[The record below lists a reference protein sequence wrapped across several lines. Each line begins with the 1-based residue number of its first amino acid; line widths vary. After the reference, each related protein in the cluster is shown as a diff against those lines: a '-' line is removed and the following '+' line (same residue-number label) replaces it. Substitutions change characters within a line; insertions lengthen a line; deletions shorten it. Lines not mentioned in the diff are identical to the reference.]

1 MPDEPLSDSSSTGEA
16 AGAPTGTT
24 PGEAEA
30 PPAGGTPAD
39 EQAADAAAE
48 AEPAEAAATMHSDGG
63 TGGTKS
69 SASTVATG
77 IFSSKITG
85 LVREGTF
92 SHFFGVSAHA
102 DVLQTAFRIP
112 NLLQNLLGEGTLSAA
127 FIPIYSRM
135 IEEGRERE
143 AGRFAG
149 AIFGLLLA
157 VAGGFC
163 TLGILLAEPIVTVL
177 APGFLDDAAKVAAG
191 ELPVNRFRLTVQT
204 VQIIFPMT
212 GILVLSAWAL
222 GVLNSHRRF
231 FVPYVAPVLWN
242 VAIIGG
248 LFGAAYYYLDDPL
261 SLSDEVASEMV
272 THLLFA
278 ACFGALVG
286 GILQFLAQLPL
297 VAKVIRGF
305 RFSLS
310 TKVEGVRE
318 ALYAAGPVIAGR
330 GVYQLSAFLDQV
342 LASLIAAGAL
352 SSLRYAQ
359 TLYLLPIS
367 LFGLS
372 VAASELPELSR
383 LKETNTRPF
392 LRRVNRSMRQ
402 MMLMI
407 IPTMIGYLAL
417 GYLIVGAFYQRGQ
430 FAPNNTWLVYLVLGG
445 YTLGIAA
452 TALSRLLQNSFYAL
466 SDTKTPALIAVLRI
480 AVSAAVAVPVMFWL
494 DQYSITS
501 VIPGFERVSDTPL
514 YLGAVGLAAG
524 ASVGAWMEVGALLFY
539 LRRHLGRLHLP
550 WLRTLQMAALAL
562 VALAPAGGL
571 WWILPAPWPIY
582 VSGVL
587 VVGVYGL
594 SYLGLAWISN
604 FDELTA
610 WTGRYLD
617 GSDDE

>member
-1 MPDEPLSDSSSTGEA
+1 MSPDDESLPEQS
-16 AGAPTGTT
+16 APGDADTGT
-24 PGEAEA
+24 PSGEAEA
-30 PPAGGTPAD
+30 PSGGSPPAD
-39 EQAADAAAE
+39 EQAGEAAAE
-48 AEPAEAAATMHSDGG
+48 IEAAEAAAPQQGSAPAGEG
-63 TGGTKS
+63 ES

-85 LVREGTF
+85 LIREGTF
-92 SHFFGVSAHA
+92 SHFFGVGAHA

-135 IEEGRERE
+135 IDEGRERE

-157 VAGGFC
+157 LVSGLC
-163 TLGILLAEPIVTVL
+163 LLGVLLADPIVTVL
-177 APGFLDDAAKVAAG
+177 APGFADDAAKVAAG
-191 ELPVNRFRLTVQT
+191 ELPVNRHVLTVRT
-204 VQIIFPMT
+204 VQVIFPMT
-212 GILVLSAWAL
+212 GVLVLSAWAL

-231 FVPYVAPVLWN
+231 FLPYVAPVLWN
-242 VAIIGG
+242 IAIIGG
-248 LFGAAYYYLDDPL
+248 LFGTAFYVMGNPL
-261 SLSDEVASEMV
+261 SITDAVADATV
-272 THLLFA
+272 TNLLFA
-278 ACFGALVG
+278 ACFGALAG
-286 GILQFLAQLPL
+286 GVLQFLVQLPL
-297 VAKVIRGF
+297 MAKVMKGF

-310 TKVEGVRE
+310 TKIEGVRE
-318 ALYAAGPVIAGR
+318 AIYAAGPVIAGR

-383 LKETNTRPF
+383 LKSENADPF

-407 IPTMIGYLAL
+407 VPTMIGYLAL
-417 GYLIVGAFYQRGQ
+417 GYLVVGAFYQRGQ

-452 TALSRLLQNSFYAL
+452 TAVSRLLQNSFYAL
-466 SDTKTPALIAVLRI
+466 SDTKTPAIMAALRI
-480 AVSAAVAVPVMFWL
+480 AVSVAVAYPVMFWL
-494 DQYSITS
+494 DQFTVQQAVPFFTRTGDSA
-501 VIPGFERVSDTPL
+501 L

-524 ASVGAWMEVGALLFY
+524 ASVGAWMEVGALLFF
-539 LRRHLGRLHLP
+539 LRRALGRLGLP
-550 WLRTLQMAALAL
+550 WLRTLTMIGLALA
-562 VALAPAGGL
+562 ALAPAGGL
-571 WWILPAPWPIY
+571 WYLLQGAWLIY
-582 VSGVL
+582 ARAAL
-587 VVGVYGL
+587 VVGVYGF
-594 SYLGLAWISN
+594 SYLGMAWLLG
-604 FDELTA
+604 FDELDV
-610 WTGRYLD
+610 WVGDYL
-617 GSDDE
+617 

>member
-1 MPDEPLSDSSSTGEA
+1 MASDESRSDQSSSSA
-16 AGAPTGTT
+16 AGAAAEAATGAT

-30 PPAGGTPAD
+30 PPGGSSPAD
-39 EQAADAAAE
+39 EQAAEASAE
-48 AEPAEAAATMHSDGG
+48 SVAGAERDGDDEDSE
-63 TGGTKS
+63 S

-85 LVREGTF
+85 LIRESTLGY
-92 SHFFGVSAHA
+92 FFGVGAHS

-135 IEEGRERE
+135 IDEGRERE

-157 VAGGFC
+157 LVAGLC
-163 TLGILLAEPIVTVL
+163 LLGIFLADPIVTAL
-177 APGFLDDAAKVAAG
+177 APGFGDDVAKVAAG
-191 ELPVNRFRLTVQT
+191 ELPINRHTLTVQT

-212 GILVLSAWAL
+212 GVLVLSAWAL

-231 FVPYVAPVLWN
+231 FLPYVAPVLWN
-242 VAIIGG
+242 IAIIGT
-248 LFGAAYYYLDDPL
+248 LFGAAYYYLGDPFGL
-261 SLSDEVASEMV
+261 SGAVGNAAV
-272 THLLFA
+272 TNLLFA
-278 ACFGALVG
+278 ACFGALAG
-286 GILQFLAQLPL
+286 GVLQFLVQLPV
-297 VAKVIRGF
+297 VAKMMKGF

-310 TKVEGVRE
+310 MKVEGVRE
-318 ALYAAGPVIAGR
+318 AIYAAGPVIAGR
-330 GVYQLSAFLDQV
+330 GVYQFSAFLDQF
-342 LASLIAAGAL
+342 LASYIAAGAL
-352 SSLRYAQ
+352 GSLRYAQ

-383 LKETNTRPF
+383 LKSENADPF

-407 IPTMIGYLAL
+407 VPTMVGYLVL

-452 TALSRLLQNSFYAL
+452 TAVSRLLQNAFYAL
-466 SDTKTPALIAVLRI
+466 SDTKTPAFMAVLRI

-494 DQYSITS
+494 DQFTVQQ
-501 VIPGFERVSDTPL
+501 VIPIFDRVSDSPL

-524 ASVGAWMEVGALLFY
+524 ASVGAWLEVAALLFF
-539 LRRHLGRLHLP
+539 LRRALGRLGLP
-550 WLRTLQMAALAL
+550 WLRTGAMTGLAL
-562 VALAPAGGL
+562 VALAPAGGAWYL
-571 WWILPAPWPIY
+571 LQDAWPIY
-582 VSGVL
+582 ARATL
-587 VVGVYGL
+587 VVGLYGV
-594 SYLGLAWISN
+594 SYLGMAWLLG
-604 FDELTA
+604 FDELEA
-610 WTGRYLD
+610 WAGDYL
-617 GSDDE
+617 